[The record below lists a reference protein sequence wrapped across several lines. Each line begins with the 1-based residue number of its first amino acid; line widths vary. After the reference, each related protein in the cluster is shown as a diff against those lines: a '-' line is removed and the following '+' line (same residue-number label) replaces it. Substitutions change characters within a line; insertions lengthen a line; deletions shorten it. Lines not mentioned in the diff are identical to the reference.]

1 MNLNETIKA
10 AHGEKPV
17 DLLLTNSQIINVFSG
32 EVVSDAIAISEGVI
46 VGFGQYEAKNVA
58 DLKGR
63 YVAPG
68 FIDGHVH
75 IESSMTCISEFA
87 RAVVVHGT
95 TTVAADPHE
104 IANVLGASGI
114 EYMLQSAEQQPIN
127 IYFTLPS
134 CVPATDMETAGARLT
149 AEDLRPFLNNERI
162 IALAEMMNYPGVIF
176 CDPDVLAKIDMA
188 KRHRK
193 PIDGHAP
200 GVSGTALNAYVAAG
214 IRSDHEC
221 TTAQEAR
228 EKMRKKRRLKV
239 TFR

>member
-1 MNLNETIKA
+1 MNLTETIKA

-17 DLLLTNSQIINVFSG
+17 DLLLTNTQIVNVFAGEIVSG
-32 EVVSDAIAISEGVI
+32 AVAINDGKI
-46 VGFGQYEAKNVA
+46 VGFGPYEADNVV

-87 RAVVVHGT
+87 RAIVVHGT

-104 IANVLGASGI
+104 IANVLGSNGI

-127 IYFTLPS
+127 IYFALPS

-149 AEDLRPFLNNERI
+149 VEDLRPFINNEKI
-162 IALAEMMNYPGVIF
+162 VALGEMMNFPGVIYR
-176 CDPDVLAKIDMA
+176 DSDVLAKIDMA
-188 KRHRK
+188 R
-193 PIDGHAP
+193 
-200 GVSGTALNAYVAAG
+200 
-214 IRSDHEC
+214 
-221 TTAQEAR
+221 QQ
-228 EKMRKKRRLKV
+228 KK
-239 TFR
+239 TG